1 MATISVALCTY
12 NGAKYLRQQL
22 DSILNQSFQADEI
35 VIVDDSSS
43 DNTLMILKEYEQK
56 TNKIKL
62 FVNEQ
67 NIGYLNNFSLAISK
81 TTCDYVALSDQD
93 DVWAANHLEVLLSSI
108 GNKAISVGGAEL
120 IDTNGNS
127 LGITFGKLRH
137 NLFIPDGDIPKAYK
151 IIYDYNPYRGADML
165 INRKWVEHYL
175 PIPDGVGYHDTYF
188 SACAVLSSGLVVVKD
203 IISYY
208 RIHERQISKQ
218 LLKGVTLLD
227 ELKRRRHHICFY
239 NKRLIIQA
247 IKERSEL
254 IPPQAS
260 AFIDEFN
267 DIQELDKQRF
277 KRVIILK
284 TLFSHYKDI
293 YSCPTYKYII
303 PRALHFLLTP

>member
-1 MATISVALCTY
+1 MAKISVALCTY
-12 NGAKYLRQQL
+12 NGAKYIRQQL
-22 DSILNQSFQADEI
+22 DSILNQSYQVEEI
-35 VIVDDSSS
+35 VIVDDSST
-43 DNTLMILKEYEQK
+43 DNTVEILREYEHK

-67 NIGYLNNFSLAISK
+67 NIGYLNNFTLAISK

-93 DVWAANHLEVLLSSI
+93 DVWATNHIEVLFSNI
-108 GNKAISVGGAEL
+108 DNRAISVGGAEI
-120 IDTNGNS
+120 IDASGNS
-127 LGITFGKLRH
+127 LGATFGELRH
-137 NLFIPDGDIPKAYK
+137 NLFIPDGDVPKAYK

-203 IISYY
+203 IVSYY
-208 RIHERQISKQ
+208 RIHEQQISKQ

-239 NKRLIIQA
+239 NKILIIQV
-247 IKERSEL
+247 IEERSEL
-254 IPPQAS
+254 MSPQAL

-267 DIQELDKQRF
+267 NIQELDK
-277 KRVIILK
+277 KRCNRIKILRM
-284 TLFSHYKDI
+284 LFSH
-293 YSCPTYKYII
+293 YKYII